1 MNNLVKVASSQAKT
15 NRRSCLGAVKFNG
28 KNLREIN
35 KELLNY
41 RSNHL
46 EVFLKRGALKTFAI
60 FTRKHMCWSLF
71 Y

>member
-1 MNNLVKVASSQAKT
+1 MNNFIKVASSQTKT
-15 NRRSCLGAVKFNG
+15 NRRSCLGAEKFNG
-28 KNLREIN
+28 KNLREKN

-46 EVFLKRGALKTFAI
+46 EVFLKRGVLKTFAI
-60 FTRKHMCWSLF
+60 FTRKHLCWSLF